1 VLDVRNPGEQA
12 NGVVSDAQLLPLA
25 ELMSSLHTL
34 PKNQTLM
41 VHCAGGYRSMIACS
55 LLKQAGFEQVENVRK
70 GMNGIKQTGLSL
82 QLPISH

>member
-1 VLDVRNPGEQA
+1 
-12 NGVVSDAQLLPLA
+12 
-25 ELMSSLHTL
+25 
-34 PKNQTLM
+34 
-41 VHCAGGYRSMIACS
+41 MIACS